1 MPQDIELLPG
11 TIAENI
17 SRFDPAAATDPDRFI
32 AASELAGIQDLIR
45 SLPSGYNTAVGP
57 NGHVLSGGQRSR
69 IALAR
74 AVYGDPRFIVL
85 DEPNSNLDSLAE
97 QSFLAMVKELKAR
110 NSTLVIITHKLNIL
124 SYCDDVLVLNNGT
137 VQAYGLR
144 DQIVN
149 RIPRSTA
156 PPALTVIAGAL
167 ESQRG

>member
-1 MPQDIELLPG
+1 
-11 TIAENI
+11 
-17 SRFDPAAATDPDRFI
+17 
-32 AASELAGIQDLIR
+32 
-45 SLPSGYNTAVGP
+45 
-57 NGHVLSGGQRSR
+57 
-69 IALAR
+69 
-74 AVYGDPRFIVL
+74 
-85 DEPNSNLDSLAE
+85 
-97 QSFLAMVKELKAR
+97 MVKELKAR

-156 PPALTVIAGAL
+156 PPALTVVAGTL